1 MKKQLLILFGAIGA
15 FCVFAAPPIV
25 SDVEVGNVHG
35 KAVYITYE
43 LSGRAIVTLDVS
55 TNGVSIGEENF
66 TRLSGAVNRIV
77 DPETDTLKIKWDQ
90 RRDWP
95 GEMLENVKFT
105 LRAWSTNSPP
115 DYLVYDFVNH
125 ATNFYVSAEALPDG
139 GLQNDVYKTDRI
151 VLRKIPAKNVEWVM
165 GSSPHFIGYSEN
177 ALAHTVVLSEDFYI
191 AIYEMTQAQYRH
203 AVTAENFETQTYVG
217 ENADIHPADSVRYW
231 RIRGS
236 TAWPDQGRTTPGAG
250 IADIRKKTGIDFDL
264 PTEAQWEFA
273 CRAGTK
279 TQLNSR
285 RNMTKDGED
294 PEVQAIA
301 WTKYDTKTS
310 QPVGLKEKNAWGL
323 YDMCGNVQEWCCD
336 YYKPYEISDFLD
348 PKGSPVDVVKDP
360 SSDSKSTYG
369 RVLRG
374 GGFGWS
380 ESKACTSVSRS
391 YDNGKG
397 AMKDRGFRLICPVTL
412 KW

>member
-1 MKKQLLILFGAIGA
+1 LAALAMATVASVPEVENVQVKQNAGGALY
-15 FCVFAAPPIV
+15 V
-25 SDVEVGNVHG
+25 
-35 KAVYITYE
+35 TYE
-43 LSGRAIVTLDVS
+43 LSDKAIVTMDIC
-55 TNGVSIGEENF
+55 TNGVSIGAENF
-66 TRLSGAVNRIV
+66 AELKGAVNRIV
-77 DPETDTLKIKWDQ
+77 DPDVDTLKIKWDP
-90 RRDWP
+90 RKTWSGLPLD
-95 GEMLENVKFT
+95 NVVFK

-125 ATNFYVSAEALPDG
+125 TTNFYVSAEALPDG
-139 GLQNDVYKTDRI
+139 GLANDVYKTDRI
-151 VLRKIPAKNVEWVM
+151 VLRKIPAKNVEWMM
-165 GSSPHFIGYSEN
+165 GSSPHFIGYGDSTM
-177 ALAHTVVLSEDFYI
+177 AHSVVLSEDFYI

-203 AVTAENFETQTYVG
+203 AVKAENLEKQTYAG
-217 ENADIHPADSVRYW
+217 EDADVHPADAIRYW
-231 RIRGS
+231 KIRGS
-236 TAWPDQGRTTPGAG
+236 TAWPAQGRTTPGSG
-250 IADIRKKTGIDFDL
+250 MDDIRKRTGIDFDL

-279 TQLNSR
+279 TQLYSG
-285 RNMTKDGED
+285 RNMTIDGKD

-301 WTKYDTKTS
+301 WTKYDTTTS

-336 YYKPYEISDFLD
+336 YYAAYASSDAMD
-348 PKGSPVDVVKDP
+348 PAGSPTDTGV
-360 SSDSKSTYG
+360 G

-380 ESKACTSVSRS
+380 ESRVCTSVSRS
-391 YDNGKG
+391 NDNGKG